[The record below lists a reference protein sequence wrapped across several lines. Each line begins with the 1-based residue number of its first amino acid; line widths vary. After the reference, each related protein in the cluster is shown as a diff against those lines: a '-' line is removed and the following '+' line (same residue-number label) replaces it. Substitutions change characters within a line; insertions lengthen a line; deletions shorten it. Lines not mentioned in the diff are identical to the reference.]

1 MTDNAGYCMSV
12 TAKRNGMRLLA
23 VVLGEKEGKV
33 RNQETASLLD
43 YGFNTYELETIK
55 NKGDVVGNINLDNA
69 NPEKIDIMVENDVTI
84 LQKKG
89 EDKKEYNS
97 EVKLNDIKLPVK
109 KGEVIGK
116 LLIKDDMNTIKQVN
130 LVSSSDME
138 KKSFFNTWFN
148 LLKSVLTG
156 DLI

>member
-55 NKGDVVGNINLDNA
+55 NKGDVVGNINLDNT

-89 EDKKEYNS
+89 EDKKEYHS

>member
-1 MTDNAGYCMSV
+1 
-12 TAKRNGMRLLA
+12 
-23 VVLGEKEGKV
+23 
-33 RNQETASLLD
+33 
-43 YGFNTYELETIK
+43 
-55 NKGDVVGNINLDNA
+55 
-69 NPEKIDIMVENDVTI
+69 MVENDVTI